1 MNLTK
6 SCVSNFN
13 GPKMWKFLLVI
24 WGLVVVGTEPATVIS
39 QLQMEANAILN
50 SGWWNISD
58 GRFNISHRC
67 NWSEIT
73 CNEAGSIRTIRI
85 DPKRI
90 HSEASSGKHFTT
102 LNMSA
107 FNNLE
112 SLIFRQIGLQG
123 TIPTEIGLLSK
134 LTHLDMSDN
143 FLQGE
148 MPLSLCN
155 LRQLRYLDI
164 SYNKLDGSIPNEVCY
179 IKNLTTLNLSNNF
192 FNGSFPIFIIGIE
205 LTHLDLSRNY
215 LEGEVNPSI
224 ANLRQLEYLDISF
237 NNFQGS
243 IPPQWWLLKNLTT
256 LNLSNNRFKG
266 EIPSSSLENLKKL
279 QYLYISNNYIEG
291 SIPLELG
298 FLKNLTTLNL
308 SRNRFNRSL
317 PISLINLTQ
326 LQYLDLSYNFFTGSL
341 PSNFGQLSKL
351 QVLQLK
357 NNSIGGIFPISLNN
371 LSQLEI
377 LDISHNFLL
386 GTLPSNF
393 FPLTGNKISIDLSH
407 NLISGKIPS
416 QFGKFYQLNL
426 SNNNLIG
433 TVPQSLCNLSNN
445 FINVD
450 ISFNYLKG
458 LIPNCIDPH
467 TIIGNKDVCS
477 DILHEQINFHFKACK
492 KSYKLK
498 PVVVIVLPTFII
510 LILAF
515 SLLICFILG
524 HNSIKNKRAST
535 TTIAKN
541 GDLFCIW
548 NYNGKIAHDD
558 IIRVTEDF
566 DMRYCIGTGAYGSV
580 YKAQLPCGKVVA
592 LKKLHGYEAE
602 VPAFDESFRNEVNI
616 LSEIRHRHIVKLYG
630 FCLHKRIMFL
640 IYQYMEKGS
649 LFSVLYNDIDAVE
662 FKWRKRVNIIKGVA
676 SALSYLHHDFTFPI
690 VHRDISSGNILLNN
704 EWQPSVSDFGTAR
717 LLQHDS
723 SNQTIVAGTIGYI
736 APELAYTMV
745 VSEKCDVYSFG
756 VVVLETLMGRHPKEI
771 LSSLQLGSAQSM
783 KLCEVLDQRLP
794 QPNNVTVILGIIRVA
809 VIAFACLNINPC
821 SRPTMKCVSQCF
833 GIELPPLTIPL
844 SEISIQQLM
853 SQEFKALF
861 HIVGPEKQNL

>member
-1 MNLTK
+1 
-6 SCVSNFN
+6 
-13 GPKMWKFLLVI
+13 
-24 WGLVVVGTEPATVIS
+24 GTEPATVIS

-155 LRQLRYLDI
+155 LRQLR
-164 SYNKLDGSIPNEVCY
+164 
-179 IKNLTTLNLSNNF
+179 
-192 FNGSFPIFIIGIE
+192 
-205 LTHLDLSRNY
+205 NY

-266 EIPSSSLENLKKL
+266 EIPSSLENLKKL
-279 QYLYISNNYIEG
+279 QYLYISNNYIE
-291 SIPLELG
+291 
-298 FLKNLTTLNL
+298 
-308 SRNRFNRSL
+308 
-317 PISLINLTQ
+317 
-326 LQYLDLSYNFFTGSL
+326 
-341 PSNFGQLSKL
+341 
-351 QVLQLK
+351 
-357 NNSIGGIFPISLNN
+357 
-371 LSQLEI
+371 
-377 LDISHNFLL
+377 
-386 GTLPSNF
+386 
-393 FPLTGNKISIDLSH
+393 
-407 NLISGKIPS
+407 
-416 QFGKFYQLNL
+416 
-426 SNNNLIG
+426 
-433 TVPQSLCNLSNN
+433 
-445 FINVD
+445 
-450 ISFNYLKG
+450 
-458 LIPNCIDPH
+458 
-467 TIIGNKDVCS
+467 
-477 DILHEQINFHFKACK
+477 
-492 KSYKLK
+492 
-498 PVVVIVLPTFII
+498 
-510 LILAF
+510 AF

-558 IIRVTEDF
+558 IIRATEDF

-649 LFSVLYNDIDAVE
+649 LFSVLYNDVDAVE

-809 VIAFACLNINPC
+809 VIAFACLNLNPC